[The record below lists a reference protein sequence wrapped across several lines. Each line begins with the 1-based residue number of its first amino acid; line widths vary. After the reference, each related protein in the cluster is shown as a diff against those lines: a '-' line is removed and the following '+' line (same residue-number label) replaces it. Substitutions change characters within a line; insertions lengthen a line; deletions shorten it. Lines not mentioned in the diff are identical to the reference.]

1 MMNESKPNHKENNLL
16 GNDVG
21 YSQILEYCFLLI
33 FEKESFISKHKSSSK
48 WYRVL
53 SNSNQT
59 TGYKSNRLFWS
70 ETFVGGKYNTIEC
83 ENEIILHFT
92 LELNESVKPPN
103 ELGMRL
109 RIGKTSK
116 GVKYNLILNNT
127 SEIEESLF
135 KYQNCNSTLRNIGK
149 WYNNT
154 TNQNIL

>member
-1 MMNESKPNHKENNLL
+1 MHDSKPYYKDNNLL
-16 GNDVG
+16 GNDLG
-21 YSQILEYCFLLI
+21 YSYCFLLY

-70 ETFVGGKYNTIEC
+70 ENFVGGKYNTIVC
-83 ENEIILHFT
+83 ENQIILHFT
-92 LELNESVKPPN
+92 LELKESAKPPN

-116 GVKYNLILNNT
+116 GLKYTLILNNT
-127 SEIEESLF
+127 SEIEKLLSNY
-135 KYQNCNSTLRNIGK
+135 KNCNSTIRHIGK
-149 WYNNT
+149 WYNT
-154 TNQNIL
+154 TNQNLL